1 MKNLKLVITAVVV
14 LFLTAGM
21 QQVTAQATP
30 SKVCHVFSQQLVE
43 SLPKAKA
50 ADKQLRDLEKTY
62 TDRMTEMQREL
73 ESQVQKAQSLA
84 ETRTQE
90 ENERAYV
97 EIQNGEKKLQEY
109 YQNSQQAMAQ
119 KREDLLKPLLK
130 EVREAIQ
137 ATARAKGF
145 EYVLDATTG
154 TGVILADGYDITPDV
169 KKSLGVTN

>member
-1 MKNLKLVITAVVV
+1 MKNVKLVIAVVV

-97 EIQNGEKKLQEY
+97 EY

-130 EVREAIQ
+130 EVRESIQ

-169 KKSLGVTN
+169 KKALGVTN

>member
-1 MKNLKLVITAVVV
+1 MKNLKLVIAVAVVV
-14 LFLTAGM
+14 LTAGM

-43 SLPKAKA
+43 SLPKAQA

-62 TDRMTEMQREL
+62 RDRGAEL
-73 ESQVQKAQSLA
+73 EKELQSQVQQAQSLA
-84 ETRTQE
+84 ESRTQE

-97 EIQNGEKKLQEY
+97 EIQKAERKIQEY

-154 TGVILADGYDITPDV
+154 TGVILADGYDITADV